1 MQRLR
6 QKNSK
11 SSKAAYSLE
20 KGIVTIEQAASAHNE
35 REKNY

>member
-11 SSKAAYSLE
+11 SAKATYSLE
-20 KGIVTIEQAASAHNE
+20 KRDVTIEQAASAYNE